1 VNLPEPVVALLPT
14 FAGIAWDPGI
24 RGILSV
30 LVGVVVLCGS
40 VYLLLGTNVGARL
53 GLLVALAGLA
63 GWMVIMTLTW
73 WLSPPAIGPRGTN
86 NSWEAVEIYV
96 SDAGSQPVTAEL
108 ETLPPPQDIPTA
120 EQILAEN
127 PDVAA
132 DFPSGATLSDLAASH
147 PEVLELYVTE
157 DGLGGWEVVAASAAG
172 EAQAVADE
180 VLVEEG
186 LFAAP
191 TDYKKLEVYEI
202 GGKPDRLDECPEAEG
217 GSFLPDDP
225 LCRAW
230 YAIRDAVQVSHP
242 THVAVVQVQQVIPRE
257 PRPGEAPP
265 VPEVDPT
272 APVISV
278 VMVRDLGNVR
288 FIPFLYFV
296 IALSLFVFFALV
308 LHYRD
313 KTLRENLAEA
323 ESADR
328 GA

>member
-1 VNLPEPVVALLPT
+1 MALLPT

-40 VYLLLGTNVGARL
+40 IYLLLGTNVGARL

-86 NSWEAVEIYV
+86 NSWQPVEIYV
-96 SDAGSQPVTAEL
+96 SGAGYQPVTAEL

-132 DFPSGATLSDLAASH
+132 EFPNGATLSDLAASH
-147 PEVLELYVTE
+147 PDVLELYVTE
-157 DGLGGWEVVAASAAG
+157 DALGGWEVVAASSAG

-180 VLVEEG
+180 ILVEEG
-186 LFAAP
+186 FFTGP
-191 TDYKKLEVYEI
+191 TDYKKLDVFEI
-202 GGKPDRLDECPEAEG
+202 GGKPDRLDECPDAEG
-217 GSFLPDDP
+217 GSLLPDDP
-225 LCRAW
+225 VCRAW
-230 YAIRDAVQVSHP
+230 FKIRDAVQLSHP
-242 THVAVVQVQQVIPRE
+242 PHFAVVQVQQVIPQE

-265 VPEVDPT
+265 LPQVDPN
-272 APVISV
+272 APVVSV
-278 VMVRDLGNVR
+278 VMIRDLGNVR

-296 IALSLFVFFALV
+296 IALSLFVFFVLV

-313 KTLRENLAEA
+313 KTLRKNLDDAELA
-323 ESADR
+323 AK

>member
-63 GWMVIMTLTW
+63 GWMV
-73 WLSPPAIGPRGTN
+73 SPPAIGPRGTN

-230 YAIRDAVQVSHP
+230 YAIRDRSPIRPTSPSCRCNRSSHGSP
-242 THVAVVQVQQVIPRE
+242 GPGRLRPSPRST
-257 PRPGEAPP
+257 RPLP
-265 VPEVDPT
+265 
-272 APVISV
+272 
-278 VMVRDLGNVR
+278 
-288 FIPFLYFV
+288 
-296 IALSLFVFFALV
+296 
-308 LHYRD
+308 
-313 KTLRENLAEA
+313 
-323 ESADR
+323 
-328 GA
+328 